1 MNKTIL
7 LGTPKGSKSSLYN
20 YMDELKSFTLT
31 ANDIFMYKQCIDYF
45 LTKSNKSLTNKSP
58 ETLQI
63 DLFCTQYELRKILIN
78 LPEGIQCTTH

>member
-1 MNKTIL
+1 MNKPIL
-7 LGTPKGSKSSLYN
+7 LGTPSRDKSGLYN
-20 YMDELKSFTLT
+20 YINELKSFTLT

-63 DLFCTQYELRKILIN
+63 DLFCTKYTLSNILIN

>member
-1 MNKTIL
+1 MNKQIL
-7 LGTPKGSKSSLYN
+7 LGTPSRDKSGLYN
-20 YMDELKSFTLT
+20 SMDELKSFTLT

-45 LTKSNKSLTNKSP
+45 LTKSNKSLTNNSP

-63 DLFCTQYELRKILIN
+63 DLFCTQYELRILLIN